1 MNQAASPTLPFD
13 PARHFFADNFVSQFR
28 AIAAEATETGAEAR
42 TLVVADASG
51 ERRFSFAQ
59 LDLRARAYAAAFQQR
74 CPQGARVL
82 LVLEN
87 DEHYVQA
94 FLGCL
99 YAGMVAVPVFPP
111 ESVRPQHLKRL
122 AGIAADAQAACV
134 VLPEQLRQTC
144 AQAALFGVAELL
156 AAEQVADADAVH
168 WREHTPQPQDIAF
181 LQYTSGS
188 TSAPKGVMVSHGNLM
203 ANEAAISAC
212 MRVREDDIFVTWL
225 PLYHDMGLIGGL
237 LQGLV
242 RGLKTVLCSPRY
254 FLERPLRWLE
264 LVARHRGTVSGG
276 PDFAY
281 RLCVERIKPAQL
293 QGVDLSSWRVAFC
306 GAEPLRA
313 DTFPAFIER
322 FSAAGFSAG
331 AAYPCYGLAEATLIV
346 SGGPP
351 HGAHAAAF
359 DTAELAAGRAV
370 EGGPDDTRLVA
381 CGGIAPHHEVRI
393 IEDGRVQ
400 QDGVVG
406 EIEVCGPSVT
416 QGYWQRAQE
425 SAAAFVERDGR
436 RWLRTGD
443 LGFLRNGQ
451 LYIAGRRKDLII
463 VRGQN
468 VYPQDIERA
477 VEDQVEAVRKGR
489 VAAFA
494 VSTGEGE
501 GIGVAAEI
509 SRGMQKLAAPS
520 VIASAIAEAVAQASL
535 EAPHVVILLNPGGLP
550 KTSSGKLQRSACR
563 SGWRNGELDAWAI
576 VEGGELKAGLSD
588 AQGGELLA
596 EPLQGDIETALAA
609 IWQSALK
616 RAVAGR
622 QADFFRSGG
631 SSLAAMQVV
640 AAVVDRWQV
649 EFTPAM
655 LFAAPTLAASAAQ
668 IAALLE
674 AGAQAAPL
682 PACVGGQSEFPLTQA
697 QQGLWLTWQLQPDSA
712 AYNLAGVL
720 DLRGELQ
727 VEALEDAL
735 CDLAAR
741 HAALRTIFP
750 LRDGVPVQQV
760 LDIDE
765 ARPMLLRSDL
775 RRQPADKRAQAAA
788 SALQRFH
795 AQAFRLDSETPL
807 RAMLVQLEPHH
818 FRLGLCIHHIAADGW
833 SLGIILDELTA
844 AYEARCAGAAPS
856 WPALELQP
864 GDYALW
870 QRERSQ
876 PGSPEFLR
884 QLDYWRARLEGAPA
898 LLPLPTDRPRQAGAH
913 GGEGQHR
920 WRLSAALSDAL
931 RKLAVSQGVTLY
943 GAVLAL
949 FMLALQR
956 LSGQCDLCVGAPLAD
971 RRRRQTQALVAY
983 LINVQVV
990 RTRIDERSDFAA
1002 LMRQV
1007 QQAVQE
1013 AQAHQDLPLDALV
1026 SALQPERVAGANPL
1040 FQVKCTQQQAIA
1052 TVRRMG
1058 GLDMRVELQANAESH
1073 FDFSLDFTD
1082 ADEGIDIL
1090 LAYAP
1095 ALFDA
1100 ETVAGLAGLLQALA
1114 QQVVAAPAL
1123 ALADLQAFPP
1133 VSAADQV
1140 LQPAEDVAACWRRQ
1154 ALAQPDAVALRCGA
1168 QLISNAQLLQ
1178 RVDALAQRLHAA
1190 GAGPESRVALYA
1202 GRGIDFVCGMLAV
1215 LDTGAAYVPLDPQLP
1230 AERLGW
1236 QLQDSGARW
1245 VLHEGQGAPAWL
1257 AQAGVPLLS
1266 LEAAGAAPASP
1277 WTPFPVHP
1285 AQAAY
1290 LIYTSGST
1298 GRPKG
1303 VLVTRGGLA
1312 NYVAAV
1318 LEKLALP
1325 AAARS
1330 MAMISTVAADLGHTT
1345 LYGALCS
1352 GRQLHLITH
1361 DLAFDPDGFAAYLHE
1376 HAVDVLKIVPSHLQ
1390 ALLHAAR
1397 PEQVLPR
1404 HTLVLGGEATGW
1416 PLLERIA
1423 ALQPAC
1429 RVLNHY
1435 GPSETT
1441 VGVLAQEAASASRR
1455 AAVLPVGSALA
1466 GVQAWVLDRQLRRAP
1481 VGAVGELYLGG
1492 AGLARGYHGRAA
1504 LTAERFVAHP
1514 FASGQRLYRSGD
1526 RARYLGDGSIEF
1538 LGRID
1543 DQVKIR
1549 GHRVEP
1555 GEVRQQ
1561 LLRLAGVADAAV
1573 LALPAADDAQRL
1585 QLHGFIVCAAGA
1597 VADPAGWRATLAA
1610 DLPDYML
1617 PTLTPVPA
1625 LPLTANGKLDRQ
1637 ALAGLMAGAMAAP
1650 QQQVAQVQQAHQA
1663 GAPQG
1668 ELEHKLAAIW
1678 AEVLKL
1684 PQVGRDDNF
1693 FELGGDSILTLK
1705 IVARARKEGLRIAP
1719 KAMMEKQTV
1728 AAIVAAGAVQ
1738 GLLAATPAP
1747 AVVAAPADI
1756 PLTPVQHW
1764 FFEQGFATPQHWNQ
1778 SVLLNAPGLDADVLR
1793 RALTLLAQRHESL
1806 RLRFVQEGGQW
1817 RQRRGPAL
1825 LPLEII
1831 DGDEPG
1837 AIAAAGELVQ
1847 RSLDLTQGPLMA
1859 AAWIRLDA
1867 QGKQGRLLL
1876 AGHHL
1881 VVDGV
1886 SWRVLLDDLAGL
1898 YHTLQQGGTPAEL
1911 PPATDLHTWS
1921 QALCAH
1927 AQRPAVTDQLAYWR
1941 RVVDTPEPPLADAT
1955 ANLAGRAADA
1965 GFVLDA
1971 DATARLLALGAHADP
1986 AVRVAPQDLL
1996 LAVLARVLC
2005 DWSGRDSL
2013 LFELEGHGRE
2023 DIPGGLD
2030 VSRATGWFTSLY
2042 PVRLAPGAT
2051 STSIPAALEAVRA
2064 QLRTVPAN
2072 GLGYGLLRY
2081 LSGQGQEL
2089 AQGAQP
2095 QITFNYLGHFDHR
2108 IEPAGWTLADEYA
2121 GAQRAAD
2128 SRRRCLFEAIAR
2140 VQQGRLQW
2148 QWTYCKDLHAAAEMR
2163 ALQERLR
2170 TELMRWIE
2178 ALEAR
2183 AGSDAAYALSPMQ
2196 AGMFFH
2202 SSMNAG
2208 DGAYINQLRLD
2219 LAGVDEARLEAVWRE
2234 AVRRHPILR
2243 TGFRQQGDAPEQ
2255 WVAQPVL
2262 HWRALDLSDQPPQ
2275 QQAQLEQLEQ
2285 IAAAELARGFDLAQP
2300 GLMRLVLAKMGEG
2313 RHHLIWT
2320 RHHLLL
2326 DGWSSAQLFA
2336 EIVRAYAGEE
2346 IAAPTLAYR
2355 HYIDWLQARDGA
2367 AARDFWRAQ
2376 LQHLEE
2382 PTLLAGALPR
2392 PREDASGHAEHLAA
2406 ISPAQWQAL
2415 CQAAK
2420 AMRITPGTLLQ
2431 GAWALVLQRCCGQS
2445 AVAFGVTVVDRPAE
2459 LEGIESTL
2467 GLFINTLPL
2476 AVRLH
2481 AAQDCSDWLRALLHQ
2496 NLAMRE
2502 FAHAPLYEIQ
2512 RWSGRAGQALFDSI
2526 LVLENY
2532 PMDEAIG
2539 RAADYGLH
2547 LSGLRLHEQTSYPL
2561 TVVATVQDGL
2571 SLRLGYDR
2579 SRFGAHQVAQLADW
2593 LAQALVTL
2601 TTGGARLGDCAL
2613 GAATQRQQALDWSLN
2628 GQRFDGQEP
2637 VHRLFEQQA
2646 SRRPDAIALQ
2656 ADGAHWT
2663 YGQLNAAANALAR
2676 RLQAAGV
2683 GPDTVVALLA
2693 ERSAAMVTALLAVLK
2708 AGGAYLP
2715 LDPDYPAERLA
2726 WMLEDARPACLL
2738 SHRGL
2743 HRRLALP
2750 DTLLLE
2756 LEDQLPGSQ
2765 RGDQPQHNPQPPLHG
2780 EHLAYVIY
2788 TSGSTGRPK
2797 GAGNSHRAL
2806 YNRLRWMQQAYALQE
2821 GDAVLQKTPFGFDV
2835 SVWEFLWPLMTGAR
2849 LVMAPPGAHRDPAE
2863 LAALIREHGV
2873 STLHFVPS
2881 MLQAFLASGQA
2892 AACTSLRQVIC
2903 SGEALPAEARDQF
2916 FALLPQA
2923 ALHNL
2928 YGPTEAAIDVTH
2940 WTCQHGDRGP
2950 VPIGQP
2956 ISGLRAVVLDAD
2968 LNVLPCGVAGELYLG
2983 GIGLARGY
2991 LGRPGLTAERFVAS
3005 PFGQGER
3012 LYRTGD
3018 LVRWREDGQID
3029 YLGRLDHQV
3038 KIRGLRIE
3046 LGEIEAQLL
3055 ALDEVEEAVVV
3066 AHEHGA
3072 GPVLAGYV
3080 ASRRWQRQD
3089 AATLKQALA
3098 ARLPDYM
3105 VPAVLTL
3112 LPTLPLNANGKI
3124 DRKALPAPRLH
3135 SEDFAYAAPQGQAEQ
3150 RLAQIWQALLGLER
3164 VGRFDHF
3171 FELGGHSLLAASLVA
3186 RLRYQGE
3193 DSVALPLRL
3202 VFAYPRLHEMAACIE
3217 GQAAIAAQQL
3227 TAAPV
3232 PLLQSGQRGQRGAQA
3247 LLSPAQHRLWLV
3259 DRLSGEADA
3268 AAYNMSAALM
3278 LEGVVDAVLLEQALR
3293 LLVARHDILR
3303 TGFGEDGE
3311 GNPVATLHP
3320 FDFSLEQHD
3329 LAALPPPQRDLQLDR
3344 LRRSHAAARFVL
3356 RQPPLLR
3363 AALVRLSPQRQVLL
3377 LAIHHIVADGWS
3389 VALMMD
3395 EIAAAYAALQQGR
3408 PYAPPPLPLQYADYA
3423 AWQVAGAGS
3432 RVLEESIAWW
3442 RDSLAG
3448 VPATPYLPSTRPR
3461 PARAAHAGQRL
3472 RMHLPAHLRSGVQA
3486 LARREGVTAYA
3497 VLLASFAWLLHQR
3510 SGAGDFVVGT
3520 DVAGRSHPDLER
3532 LVGFFVNVLPLRLR
3546 PQALAPRASFA
3557 AWLRHC
3563 ADVAVN
3569 AFDHQEPGF
3578 DRIVEAAGVPRE
3590 RRWNPLVQ
3598 VLFVLQNTPRAAL
3611 ALPGVRAELLEPLEN
3626 WSKFDLA
3633 LFVED
3638 HAEAGDAED
3647 GPGWRADWVYADA
3660 LFDAATVAALGR
3672 DWQRLLEQVLASPWT
3687 PLDAALP
3694 SSPSDT
3700 KAEVPSQVLLH
3711 EISDMTLTSSSAPA
3725 ASAAP
3730 AGNAAASKL
3739 DKLRKLK
3746 GSPAIA
3752 AETPRAQVKTSF
3764 LQAGREFPLVIE
3776 PAAAGLDMAEWARRE
3791 RGYIADML
3799 CKHGGVL
3806 FRNFGLRTPADFE
3819 TFAEAIEPELYGGY
3833 GDLPKNE
3840 GGKNTYRSTP
3850 YPEKEMILF
3859 HNESAHMER
3868 WPRKQ
3873 WFFCELPSPVGGA
3886 TPIVDCREVYRRL
3899 PAELA
3904 QRFEQKQLLYIRTF
3918 TERLDVS
3925 WRDFFKTD
3933 DRRAVEARLQAA
3945 GTQYR
3950 WLAGDELQTRT
3961 LCPAV
3966 ITHPQTG
3973 EKVFFNQVQLHHI
3986 ACLDPSVRRDLLA
3999 MVGMERMP
4007 RHVTYGDGS
4016 EIDEQTM
4023 ALVGQLYEQCAVRFT
4038 WQQGDVVMLDNMIA
4052 AHARDPYEG
4061 PRKIVVAMGAMF
4073 ERKDLLTPA
4082 Y

>member
-13 PARHFFADNFVSQFR
+13 PARHFFADNFVRQFR
-28 AIAAEATETGAEAR
+28 AIAAGPTDAGTDAR
-42 TLVVADASG
+42 TLVVADADG
-51 ERRFSFAQ
+51 ERSFSFSQ
-59 LDLRARAYAAAFQQR
+59 IDLRARAYAAAFQQR

-134 VLPEQLRQTC
+134 VLPEQLRQSC
-144 AQAALFGVAELL
+144 AQQVLFGAADLL
-156 AAEQVADADAVH
+156 AAEQVADADAAR

-212 MRVREDDIFVTWL
+212 MQVRDDDVFATWL

-237 LQGLV
+237 LQGLA

-264 LVARHRGTVSGG
+264 LVSRHRATISGG

-281 RLCVERIKPAQL
+281 RLCLERIKPAQL
-293 QGVDLSSWRVAFC
+293 QGLDLSSWRVAFC

-313 DTFPAFIER
+313 DTLPAFIER
-322 FSAAGFSAG
+322 FAAAGFPAH

-346 SGGPP
+346 SAGPA
-351 HGAHAAAF
+351 HGMQATAF
-359 DTAELAAGRAV
+359 DAVELAAGRAV
-370 EGGPDDTRLVA
+370 PGSADDARLVA
-381 CGGIAPHHEVRI
+381 CGEIAPQHEVRI
-393 IEDGRVQ
+393 TVEGRALPDGE
-400 QDGVVG
+400 VG
-406 EIEVCGPSVT
+406 EIEVGGPSVT
-416 QGYWQRAQE
+416 QGYWQRPQE
-425 SAAAFVERDGR
+425 SAEAFVERDGR

-443 LGFLRNGQ
+443 IGFLRQGQ

-468 VYPQDIERA
+468 IYPQDIERA
-477 VEDQVEAVRKGR
+477 IEEQVEAVRKGR

-509 SRGMQKLAAPS
+509 SRSMQKLVAPGAIAS
-520 VIASAIAEAVAQASL
+520 VISEAVAQASL
-535 EAPHVVILLNPGGLP
+535 QAPQVVILLNPGGLP

-576 VEGGELKAGLSD
+576 VEDGQLQTGPAHAQDQPAVADAPQGEIEIA
-588 AQGGELLA
+588 LA
-596 EPLQGDIETALAA
+596 ELWHA
-609 IWQSALK
+609 ALK
-616 RAVAGR
+616 RPVAGR
-622 QADFFRSGG
+622 QSDFFRSGG
-631 SSLAAMQVV
+631 SSLAAMHVV
-640 AAVVDRWQV
+640 AAVVERWQV

-655 LFAAPTLAASAAQ
+655 MFAAPTLTASAAQ
-668 IAALLE
+668 IAALIE
-674 AGAQAAPL
+674 AGAHVAPL
-682 PACVGGQSEFPLTQA
+682 PAPVSGRTQFPLTHA
-697 QQGLWLTWQLQPDSA
+697 QHGLWLTWQLQPDSA

-720 DLRGELQ
+720 DLRGALDAD
-727 VEALEDAL
+727 ALEDAL
-735 CDLAAR
+735 CDLVAR

-750 LRDGVPVQQV
+750 LCDGAAVQQV
-760 LDIDE
+760 LEIDE
-765 ARPMLLRSDL
+765 ARPMLLRTDL
-775 RRQPADKRAQAAA
+775 RRQPAEKRAQAAVT
-788 SALQRFH
+788 ALQRFH
-795 AQAFRLDSETPL
+795 AQAFQLDSETPL
-807 RAMLVQLEPHH
+807 RAMLVQLEPDH
-818 FRLGLCIHHIAADGW
+818 FRLGLCLHHIAADGW
-833 SLGIILDELTA
+833 SLEIVLEELRI
-844 AYEARCAGAAPS
+844 AYEARCAAATPA
-856 WPALELQP
+856 WPPLALQP

-870 QRERSQ
+870 QQQRSQ
-876 PGSPEFLR
+876 PGSPEYQR
-884 QLDYWRARLEGAPA
+884 QLDYWCARLQGAPA
-898 LLPLPTDRPRQAGAH
+898 LLQLPTDRARQAGVQ

-920 WRLSAALSDAL
+920 MRLDAGLSDAL
-931 RKLAVSQGVTLY
+931 RTLAASQGVTLY

-949 FMLALQR
+949 FKLALQR
-956 LSGQCDLCVGAPLAD
+956 LSGQSDLSVGAPLAD
-971 RRRRQTQALVAY
+971 RQRRQTQAMVAY

-990 RTRIDERSDFAA
+990 RTRIDERAGFIA

-1026 SALQPERVAGANPL
+1026 TALQPERVAGANPL

-1052 TVRRMG
+1052 PQRRMG
-1058 GLDMRVELQANAESH
+1058 ALDMRVELQANAESH
-1073 FDFSLDFTD
+1073 FDLSLDFTD
-1082 ADEGIDIL
+1082 NAQGIDLL

-1100 ETVAGLAGLLQALA
+1100 DTVAGFAALLQTLA
-1114 QQVVAAPAL
+1114 QQVVTAPAL
-1123 ALADLQAFPP
+1123 ALADLQALPP
-1133 VSAADQV
+1133 GSPLAAGLDGQV
-1140 LQPAEDVAACWRRQ
+1140 ADDVLVCWRRQ
-1154 ALAQPDAVALRCGA
+1154 AQAQPDALALRCGA
-1168 QLISNAQLLQ
+1168 QTIDNAQLLR
-1178 RVDALAQRLHAA
+1178 RVDALACQLAAA

-1230 AERLGW
+1230 SERLAW
-1236 QLQDSGARW
+1236 QLQDSGAGW
-1245 VLHEGQGAPAWL
+1245 VLHEGQSVPAWL
-1257 AQAGVPLLS
+1257 AQADVALLS
-1266 LEAAGAAPASP
+1266 VAAAGVAAERA
-1277 WTPFPVHP
+1277 WTPSPAHP

-1303 VLVTRGGLA
+1303 VTVTRGGLA

-1325 AAARS
+1325 AGARS

-1352 GRQLHLITH
+1352 GRQLHLITQ
-1361 DLAFDPDGFAAYLHE
+1361 DLAFDPDGFAAYMHE

-1423 ALQPAC
+1423 ALRPAC

-1441 VGVLAQEAASASRR
+1441 VGVLAQDAATASRR
-1455 AAVLPVGSALA
+1455 AGVLPVGRALE
-1466 GVQAWVLDRQLRRAP
+1466 GVQAWVLDRQLRLVP
-1481 VGAVGELYLGG
+1481 VGAAGELYLGG
-1492 AGLARGYHGRAA
+1492 AGLARGYHDRAG

-1526 RARYLGDGSIEF
+1526 RARYLTDGSIEF

-1543 DQVKIR
+1543 DQIKIR

-1585 QLHGFIVCAAGA
+1585 QLHGFVVCASGA
-1597 VADPAGWRATLAA
+1597 AADLAGWRASLAA
-1610 DLPDYML
+1610 ALPDYMTPAL
-1617 PTLTPVPA
+1617 TLATS

-1637 ALAGLMAGAMAAP
+1637 ALAGLIGSPMPPA
-1650 QQQVAQVQQAHQA
+1650 VQSVQSEQPA

-1668 ELEHKLAAIW
+1668 ELECKLAAIW

-1738 GLLAATPAP
+1738 ATAVAASAP
-1747 AVVAAPADI
+1747 AVAAAPAEI
-1756 PLTPVQHW
+1756 PLTPVQCW

-1778 SVLLNAPGLDADVLR
+1778 SVLLDAPGLDGEVLR
-1793 RALTLLAQRHESL
+1793 RALALLAQRHDSL

-1817 RQRRGPAL
+1817 RQRHGPAL

-1847 RSLDLTQGPLMA
+1847 RSLDLSQGPLMA

-1867 QGKQGRLLL
+1867 EGRQGRLLL

-1898 YHTLQQGGTPAEL
+1898 YHTLQQGGAPSQL
-1911 PPATDLHTWS
+1911 PPATDLPTWS
-1921 QALCAH
+1921 QALRVH
-1927 AQRPAVTDQLAYWR
+1927 AQSPAVTAELAYWR
-1941 RVVDTPEPPLADAT
+1941 SVVEPPEQPLADPT
-1955 ANLAGRAADA
+1955 SNLAGRAADA

-1971 DATARLLALGAHADP
+1971 DATARLLALGAHPDP
-1986 AVRVAPQDLL
+1986 ALRVAPQDLL

-2023 DIPGGLD
+2023 DIPGALD
-2030 VSRATGWFTSLY
+2030 VSRTTGWFTSLY
-2042 PVRLAPGAT
+2042 PVRLAPGAQQA
-2051 STSIPAALEAVRA
+2051 SVPAALAAIRA
-2064 QLRTVPAN
+2064 QLRAVPAN

-2081 LSGQGQEL
+2081 LSQQGQAL

-2095 QITFNYLGHFDHR
+2095 QVTFNYLGHFDHR

-2128 SRRRCLFEAIAR
+2128 SRRRSLFEAVAR

-2148 QWTYCKDLHAAAEMR
+2148 QWTYCKDLYAAAQMR
-2163 ALQERLR
+2163 ALQEQLR
-2170 TELMRWIE
+2170 TVLMNWIA
-2178 ALEAR
+2178 ALESR
-2183 AGSDAAYALSPMQ
+2183 GSADAAYALSPMQ

-2202 SSMNAG
+2202 ASLHGG

-2219 LAGVDEARLEAVWRE
+2219 LDGLDATRFEAVWRE

-2262 HWRALDLSDQPPQ
+2262 HWRCLDLSGELDQLN
-2275 QQAQLEQLEQ
+2275 QLEQL
-2285 IAAAELARGFDLAQP
+2285 AATELKRGFDLSEP
-2300 GLMRLVLAKMGEG
+2300 GLMRLVLVRTGPG

-2336 EIVRAYAGEE
+2336 EIVRAYAGQA
-2346 IAAPTLAYR
+2346 IAAPSVSYR
-2355 HYIDWLQARDGA
+2355 DYIGWLHTRDVA

-2376 LQHLEE
+2376 LQHLDE
-2382 PTLLAGALPR
+2382 PTLLAGVMPR
-2392 PREDASGHAEHLAA
+2392 PREDASGHAEHLSA
-2406 ISPAQWQAL
+2406 ISPAQWHEL

-2431 GAWALVLQRCCGQS
+2431 GAWALVLQRCCGQAS
-2445 AVAFGVTVVDRPAE
+2445 VAFGVTVADRPAE

-2476 AVRLH
+2476 AVRL
-2481 AAQDCSDWLRALLHQ
+2481 AAGQDSGDWLRDLLRQ

-2512 RWSGRAGQALFDSI
+2512 RWNGRAGQALFDSI

-2532 PMDEAIG
+2532 PMDDAIG

-2561 TVVATVQDGL
+2561 TVVATVQEGL

-2579 SRFGAHQVAQLADW
+2579 SRFAAQQVAQLADY

-2601 TTGGARLGDCAL
+2601 TTGRARLGDCAL
-2613 GAATQRQQALDWSLN
+2613 GSSSQRQQALDWSLN
-2628 GQRFDGQEP
+2628 RQRFEGEQP

-2646 SRRPDAIALQ
+2646 AQQPEAIALE
-2656 ADGAHWT
+2656 ADGARWT
-2663 YGQLNAAANALAR
+2663 YGQLNAAANRLAH

-2715 LDPDYPAERLA
+2715 LDPDYPADRLT
-2726 WMLEDARPACLL
+2726 WMLQDARPACLL

-2743 HRRLALP
+2743 HRKLALP

-2756 LEDQLPGSQ
+2756 LEELSPHA
-2765 RGDQPQHNPQPPLHG
+2765 QPDADPIDNPQAPLHG

-2806 YNRLRWMQQAYALQE
+2806 YNRLRWMQQAYALNA
-2821 GDAVLQKTPFGFDV
+2821 DDTVLQKTPFGFDV

-2849 LVMAPPGAHRDPAE
+2849 LVMAAPGAHRDPAE
-2863 LAALIREHGV
+2863 LAELIRAHGV

-2940 WTCQHGDRGP
+2940 WTCQRGDQGP

-3005 PFGQGER
+3005 PFGDGER

-3018 LVRWREDGQID
+3018 LVRWREDGQLD
-3029 YLGRLDHQV
+3029 YLGRLDHQI

-3055 ALDEVEEAVVV
+3055 AQDEVEEAVVV
-3066 AHEHGA
+3066 AHDSGA

-3080 ASRRWQRQD
+3080 ASRCWQRQD

-3112 LPTLPLNANGKI
+3112 LPALPLNANGKI

-3135 SEDFAYAAPQGQAEQ
+3135 TEDFAYAAPQGLAEQ
-3150 RLAQIWQALLGLER
+3150 RLAQIWQALLGVPR

-3186 RLRYQGE
+3186 RLRYHWDAG
-3193 DSVALPLRL
+3193 VVLPLRF
-3202 VFAYPRLHEMAACIE
+3202 VFEYPRLHEMAACIE

-3227 TAAPV
+3227 AGAPA
-3232 PLLQSGQRGQRGAQA
+3232 PLLQPRQRGAQV

-3259 DRLSGEADA
+3259 DRLSGAADA
-3268 AAYNMSAALM
+3268 VAYNMSAALM
-3278 LEGVVDAVLLEQALR
+3278 LEGGVDATLLEQALR

-3303 TGFGEDGE
+3303 TGFGEDSD
-3311 GNPVATLHP
+3311 GNPRATLLP
-3320 FDFSLEQHD
+3320 FTLVLEQHD
-3329 LAALPPPQRDLQLDR
+3329 LAALPPSQRQQQLQQ
-3344 LRRSHAAARFVL
+3344 LRRHHAAQRFDL

-3363 AALVRLSPQRQVLL
+3363 AALVSLSAQQQVLL
-3377 LAIHHIVADGWS
+3377 FAIHHIVADGWS
-3389 VALMMD
+3389 VAVMM
-3395 EIAAAYAALQQGR
+3395 EEVASAYAALQQGR

-3423 AWQVAGAGS
+3423 AWQVAGTGS
-3432 RVLEESIAWW
+3432 RVLEESTAWW
-3442 RDSLAG
+3442 RDTLAG
-3448 VPATPYLPSTRPR
+3448 VPAVPYLPSTRPR
-3461 PARAAHAGQRL
+3461 PARAAHGGQRL
-3472 RMHLPAHLRSGVQA
+3472 RMQLSAHLRSSVQA
-3486 LARREGVTAYA
+3486 LAQREGVTAYA

-3510 SGAGDFVVGT
+3510 SGAPDFVVGT

-3546 PQALAPRASFA
+3546 PKALAPQASFV

-3563 ADVAVN
+3563 AGVALG
-3569 AFDHQEPGF
+3569 AFEHQEPGF

-3598 VLFVLQNTPRAAL
+3598 VLFVLQNTPHAAL
-3611 ALPGVRAELLEPLEN
+3611 SLPGVRAELLEPLEN

-3638 HAEAGDAED
+3638 QPDPSDAE
-3647 GPGWRADWVYADA
+3647 GRPGWRADWVYADA

-3672 DWQRLLEQVLASPWT
+3672 HWQRLLEQVLASPWT
-3687 PLDAALP
+3687 PLAGAVA
-3694 SSPSDT
+3694 SSPSDQ
-3700 KAEVPSQVLLH
+3700 ALLH
-3711 EISDMTLTSSSAPA
+3711 EITDMTLTSSPAPA
-3725 ASAAP
+3725 ASAASTASAVAVP
-3730 AGNAAASKL
+3730 AASKL
-3739 DKLRKLK
+3739 DKLRSLK
-3746 GSPAIA
+3746 GRPAAA

-3806 FRNFGLRTPADFE
+3806 FRNLGLRTPAEFE
-3819 TFAEAIEPELYGGY
+3819 AFAEAIEPELYGGY

-3904 QRFEQKQLLYIRTF
+3904 QRFEQRQLMYVRTF

-3933 DRRAVEARLQAA
+3933 DRSAVEARLQAA
-3945 GTQYR
+3945 GTQFH
-3950 WLAGDELQTRT
+3950 WLPGDELQTRT

-3973 EKVFFNQVQLHHI
+3973 EKVFFNQVQLHHVS
-3986 ACLDPSVRRDLLA
+3986 CLDPSVRRDLLA

-4016 EIDEQTM
+4016 EIDAQTM

-4073 ERKDLLTPA
+4073 ERKDLLA
-4082 Y
+4082 RAC